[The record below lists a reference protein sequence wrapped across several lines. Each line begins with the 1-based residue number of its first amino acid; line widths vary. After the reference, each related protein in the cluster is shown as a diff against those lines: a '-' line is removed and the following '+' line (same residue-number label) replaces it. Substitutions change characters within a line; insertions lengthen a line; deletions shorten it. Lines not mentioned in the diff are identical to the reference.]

1 MPKGSLFSAK
11 FPFVRLCNTGVE
23 PRFFQKLPFFSKI
36 KILFWL
42 PNGIINYSE
51 PSVKLKLLELSH
63 LGKTGPEVGSVR
75 LQPGHSFIS
84 AINFDGNIFLVV
96 FLTSALLRLRQ
107 MDDRWAWYQ
116 IWFLCP
122 QIITRIHYHDINEK
136 LITAT
141 NTLDDSVLEV
151 NLTNN
156 QEVGYRASEKF

>member
-11 FPFVRLCNTGVE
+11 LPFVRLCNTGVE

-42 PNGIINYSE
+42 PYGIINYSE

-63 LGKTGPEVGSVR
+63 LVKTGPEAGSVR
-75 LQPGHSFIS
+75 VQPGHSFIS
-84 AINFDGNIFLVV
+84 VINFDGNIFLFV
-96 FLTSALLRLRQ
+96 FSTSVLLKLRQ

-122 QIITRIHYHDINEK
+122 QIITTIHYHDINEK

-151 NLTNN
+151 NLTKN